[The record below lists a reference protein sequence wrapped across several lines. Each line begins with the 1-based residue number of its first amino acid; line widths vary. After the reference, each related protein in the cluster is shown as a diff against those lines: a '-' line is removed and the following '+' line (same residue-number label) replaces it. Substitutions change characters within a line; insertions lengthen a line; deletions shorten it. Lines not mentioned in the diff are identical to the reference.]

1 MSALLESAIA
11 YAEAGFRVHPCR
23 PNQKEP
29 ILDGWQKLATRDPG
43 TIASWWGRRP
53 NANVA
58 IACGGPARLLVVP
71 EAARTEGT
79 GINASTDSV
88 SLFKTVPAHS
98 CTACGPSH
106 LKALVLGCYGLAE
119 KGLGAPNRNRSPRAG
134 LGFGVIHKSER
145 SPPMSLPG
153 LAFAHRRSSAG
164 RARQRAYSNCCSN
177 QIAIARELRVGVGT
191 VSRPQPERPI
201 GNRRRSPSTRR

>member
-106 LKALVLGCYGLAE
+106 LKALVLGVLRLSREGARGAE
-119 KGLGAPNRNRSPRAG
+119 PEPQPEG
-134 LGFGVIHKSER
+134 GFGVWGYSQKRTESSHEPSGIGLCSSPIFCRPRTTAGVFKLLFKSDR
-145 SPPMSLPG
+145 DCP
-153 LAFAHRRSSAG
+153 
-164 RARQRAYSNCCSN
+164 
-177 QIAIARELRVGVGT
+177 
-191 VSRPQPERPI
+191 
-201 GNRRRSPSTRR
+201 

>member
-134 LGFGVIHKSER
+134 LGFGIIHKSER
-145 SPPMSLPG
+145 SPPMSLRDWPLLIADLLQAAHDSGRIQIAVQIRSRLPVSYG
-153 LAFAHRRSSAG
+153 LASA
-164 RARQRAYSNCCSN
+164 R
-177 QIAIARELRVGVGT
+177 
-191 VSRPQPERPI
+191 
-201 GNRRRSPSTRR
+201 